1 MSIIKRAVSITAVG
15 AAATGAIL
23 AAGAGTA
30 SAVTPIS
37 GQGYNG
43 VVLTHEET
51 VVAAQLGA
59 GNLINLAYGDNW
71 MVDLPANS
79 VWNTGTGWT
88 PVTGQQ
94 FLEEAASHPRGNVGL
109 AVTDPAVHGKPFFAM
124 SGGW

>member
-1 MSIIKRAVSITAVG
+1 MSIKRAASITAVSV
-15 AAATGAIL
+15 AATGAIL

-30 SAVTPIS
+30 SAATPVS
-37 GQGYNG
+37 GKGYVG

-51 VVAAQLGA
+51 VLAAQLRA
-59 GNLINLAYGDNW
+59 GDLINLVYGDNW
-71 MVDLPANS
+71 RVSLPSNS

-94 FLEEAASHPRGNVGL
+94 FLEEAASHPSGNVGL
-109 AVTDPAVHGKPFFAM
+109 AVTDPALKGQPFFAK

>member
-1 MSIIKRAVSITAVG
+1 MSIKRAVSITAVG

-30 SAVTPIS
+30 SAATPVS
-37 GQGYNG
+37 GPGFTG

-51 VVAAQLGA
+51 ALAAQLRAGA
-59 GNLINLAYGDNW
+59 LINLVYGDNW
-71 MVDLPANS
+71 RVDLPSNS
-79 VWNTGTGWT
+79 VWNTGGWT

-94 FLEEAASHPRGNVGL
+94 FLEEAASHPHGNVGL
-109 AVTDPAVHGKPFFAM
+109 AVTDPAVHGAPFLGK